1 MNAQTIKELNETRGA
16 KYKDL
21 VALSNKTSLSADENA
36 RFSSLETEIR
46 GIDEALTRGAKAL
59 SLASASA
66 PTLSAKEERDIGRF
80 DLAKALRAAAG
91 INGEALDGIEK
102 EMAQEGARE
111 AFEAGIPSARGITL
125 PRILVRRQDRGAIL
139 AREARTAM
147 TATGT
152 TSTAGD
158 QGGMTVATT
167 PMGLLDAFYAK
178 LVLAQAGATVLEGLR
193 GNVNFPRYVKDSDTT
208 AKTENASA
216 AALSPTT
223 AMLSLTPSRYPA
235 YVDISEQLLM
245 QSSANIEAVVRN
257 NVASQL
263 AAIVQKDMING
274 SGSSG
279 AIAGLLGTSGI
290 GAIYAGGANT
300 TSGTNANGAAQVFPD
315 WVNLETAVAN
325 VDADIGSLGY
335 VTNPK
340 VRGQA
345 KQTRRG
351 KSTPSDT
358 TATDSNMIWQ
368 GGNEVNGYNAF
379 TTTSVPSNLT
389 KGTSSNLSA
398 LIFGN
403 WSDFYIGYWS
413 GINLELLRD
422 ATIGIQGLYRLSA
435 SVYVSSGVVRPAS
448 FAAIKDIAA

>member
-1 MNAQTIKELNETRGA
+1 MNAQKIKELNEQRGA
-16 KYKDL
+16 KYKEL
-21 VALSNKTSLSADENA
+21 VALSEKNTLTSDESK
-36 RFSSLETEIR
+36 RFNDVEAEIR
-46 GIDEALTRGAKAL
+46 GIDESLTRGAKAL
-59 SLASASA
+59 SLASSA
-66 PTLSAKEERDIGRF
+66 APSLSVKEERDLARF

-91 INGEALDGIEK
+91 INGEQLDGIEK

-111 AFEAGIPSARGITL
+111 AFEAGITAARGITL
-125 PRILVRRQDRGAIL
+125 PRVLVRRQDRS
-139 AREARTAM
+139 RELRTAM
-147 TATGT
+147 SATGT

-178 LVLAQAGATVLEGLR
+178 LVLAQAGATVMEGLR

-216 AALSPTT
+216 SALSPTT

-315 WVNLETAVAN
+315 WVNLESAVAN
-325 VDADIGSLGY
+325 VDADIGSLAY
-335 VTNPK
+335 ITNPK

-345 KQTRRG
+345 KQTRKG

-368 GGNEVNGYNAF
+368 NGNEVNGYNAF
-379 TTTSVPSNLT
+379 ATTSVPSTLT
-389 KGTSSNLSA
+389 KGSSSSLSA
-398 LIFGN
+398 LIYGN
-403 WSDFYIGYWS
+403 WSDLYIGFWS

-435 SVYVSSGVVRPAS
+435 SVYVSSGIVRPAS

>member
-1 MNAQTIKELNETRGA
+1 MNAQKIKELNETRGA
-16 KYKDL
+16 KYKEL
-21 VALSNKTSLSADENA
+21 VALSQKDSLSADENS
-36 RFSSLETEIR
+36 RFNALETEIR
-46 GIDEALTRGAKAL
+46 GIDESLTRGAKAL
-59 SLASASA
+59 SLASSAA
-66 PTLSAKEERDIGRF
+66 PTVSAQEERDLNRF
-80 DLAKALRAAAG
+80 DLGKALRAMAG
-91 INGEALDGIEK
+91 INGERLDGIEK
-102 EMAQEGARE
+102 ELAQEGARE
-111 AFEAGIPSARGITL
+111 AMEAGVAAARGITL
-125 PRILVRRQDRGAIL
+125 PRILVRRQDRSVIN
-139 AREARTAM
+139 ARESRAM

-152 TSTAGD
+152 TSTTGD

-178 LVLAQAGATVLEGLR
+178 LVLQQAGATVMEGLR
-193 GNVNFPRYVKDSDTT
+193 GNVNFPRYVKDTDTG
-208 AKTENASA
+208 AKGENASA
-216 AALSPTT
+216 SALSPTT
-223 AMLSLTPSRYPA
+223 AMLSLYPHRYPA

-257 NVASQL
+257 NVTAQL
-263 AAIVQKDMING
+263 AAIVQKEMING
-274 SGSSG
+274 SGSSN

-315 WVNLETAVAN
+315 WVNLETAIAN

-345 KQTRRG
+345 KQTRKG

-368 GGNEVNGYNAF
+368 NGNEVNGYAAY

-389 KGTSSNLSA
+389 KGTSSTLSA

-403 WSDFYIGYWS
+403 WSDFYMGFWS

-435 SVYVSSGVVRPAS
+435 SVYVDSGIVRPAS
-448 FAAIKDIAA
+448 FAAIKDINA

>member
-1 MNAQTIKELNETRGA
+1 MNAQKIKELNEQRGA
-16 KYKDL
+16 KYKDY
-21 VALSNKTSLSADENA
+21 VALSDKTSLTADETA
-36 RFSSLETEIR
+36 RFNALETEIR
-46 GIDEALTRGAKAL
+46 GIDEALTRSAKAL
-59 SLASASA
+59 SLASSAA
-66 PTLSAKEERDIGRF
+66 PTLSAKEERDVATF
-80 DLAKALRAAAG
+80 DLGKALRAMAG
-91 INGEALDGIEK
+91 INGETLDGIER
-102 EMAQEGARE
+102 EIAQEGAKEARE
-111 AFEAGIPSARGITL
+111 AGVNPARGITL
-125 PRILVRRQDRGAIL
+125 PRFIVRRQDRSVL
-139 AREARTAM
+139 NAREARTAM
-147 TATGT
+147 SATGT

-158 QGGMTVATT
+158 QGGMTIATQ
-167 PMGLLDAFYAK
+167 PIGLLDAFYAK
-178 LVLAQAGATVLEGLR
+178 LVLQQAGATVLEGLR
-193 GNVNFPRYVKDSDTT
+193 GNVNFPRYVKDTDTGV
-208 AKTENASA
+208 KSENASA

-223 AMLSLTPSRYPA
+223 AMLSLSPKRYPA

-245 QSSANIEAVVRN
+245 QSSVAIEAVVRN

-263 AAIVQKDMING
+263 AAIVQKEMING
-274 SGSSG
+274 STSG
-279 AIAGLLGTSGI
+279 GIAGLLGTSGI

-315 WVNLETAVAN
+315 WVNLETAIAS

-368 GGNEVNGYNAF
+368 NGTEVNGYNAYV
-379 TTTSVPSNLT
+379 TTSVPSNLT
-389 KGTSSNLSA
+389 KGSSSTLSA
-398 LIFGN
+398 LVFGN
-403 WSDFYIGYWS
+403 WSDFYMGFWS

-435 SVYVSSGVVRPAS
+435 SVYVDSGIVRPAS